1 MGAVRALGLTEREW
15 AEINREHAEQA
26 DAAARALTPAER
38 LARGQKLSAV
48 AAAWRRAAWD
58 AQHGSRAA

>member
-1 MGAVRALGLTEREW
+1 MRARDLSEREW
-15 AEINREHAEQA
+15 AEVNREHAEQA
-26 DAAARALTPAER
+26 DAAARALTPAEL

-58 AQHGSRAA
+58 AQRARPAA